1 MLLDTLVT
9 CLYTERDPCL
19 RFTCLYTGRDPCIR
33 FACLYTCKEACIRFT
48 YRQRPLFKRDFC
60 LRFTCLYTCRDPS
73 QHLYTHSCNHIH
85 QSTCCLG
92 CRSLLCTHIHLYQKI
107 NTLPYS
113 FLSSW
118 EWQQRNKRTY
128 CSWILLHLSF
138 VSSNLSDFNSHFKMK
153 VTQLY
158 ANVYFFFRWEYKC
171 NFHYRI
177 ALASVKPN

>member
-1 MLLDTLVT
+1 MLLDALVT

-19 RFTCLYTGRDPCIR
+19 KFTCLYTGRDPCIR
-33 FACLYTCKEACIRFT
+33 FTYLYTCREACIRFT
-48 YRQRPLFKRDFC
+48 YWQRPLFKRDFC

-73 QHLYTHSCNHIH
+73 QHQYTHSCNHIH
-85 QSTCCLG
+85 QSKCCLG

-118 EWQQRNKRTY
+118 EWKQKNKNTVTFIFLFLAI
-128 CSWILLHLSF
+128 CQIP
-138 VSSNLSDFNSHFKMK
+138 HFTMK
-153 VTQLY
+153 VTQLCKLLI
-158 ANVYFFFRWEYKC
+158 FFFSWEYKC

>member
-33 FACLYTCKEACIRFT
+33 FTYLYTCREDCIRFT
-48 YRQRPLFKRDFC
+48 YWQRPLFKRDFC

-73 QHLYTHSCNHIH
+73 QHQYTHSCNHIH

-107 NTLPYS
+107 NTSHVVFYQA
-113 FLSSW
+113 
-118 EWQQRNKRTY
+118 ENKRTY
-128 CSWILLHLSF
+128 CSWILLVIFLFLAICQISI
-138 VSSNLSDFNSHFKMK
+138 LILKWKSHSYMQMFIFFSVESTS
-153 VTQLY
+153 VT
-158 ANVYFFFRWEYKC
+158 FITE
-171 NFHYRI
+171 
-177 ALASVKPN
+177 